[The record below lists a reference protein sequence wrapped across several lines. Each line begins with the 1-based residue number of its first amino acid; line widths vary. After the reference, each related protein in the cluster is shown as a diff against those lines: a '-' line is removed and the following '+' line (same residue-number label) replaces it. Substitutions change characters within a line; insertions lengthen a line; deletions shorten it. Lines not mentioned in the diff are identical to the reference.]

1 MANGRLRNAMADGAR
16 HGGGILSCKGFSGAG
31 CGIAAA
37 RLTTA
42 VLCLPASY
50 LKRAAGFAQE
60 RLRQIGRTPSAPAGV
75 ESAGGM
81 RRPWVPHLGDRSDR
95 QRRRRA
101 GAAGSIGS
109 CGQGTDSGAA
119 TRGADVAGFVRRKR
133 AVARPPPARR
143 TERRSRRGHR
153 AVREASASASA
164 RSCSRGAGWM
174 ASVRPRTEIALTN
187 RAAFWWH
194 QTFDLPVEN
203 GFDELPSR

>member
-1 MANGRLRNAMADGAR
+1 MPDGVR

-31 CGIAAA
+31 CDIAAA
-37 RLTTA
+37 RRTTA
-42 VLCLPASY
+42 VICLPASY

-60 RLRQIGRTPSAPAGV
+60 RLRQIGRTPSAPAGA

-81 RRPWVPHLGDRSDR
+81 RWPRVRHLGDRSDR

-101 GAAGSIGS
+101 GAAGLTGS

-119 TRGADVAGFVRRKR
+119 TRAADVAGFVRRKR
-133 AVARPPPARR
+133 VVAGALPAGR

-153 AVREASASASA
+153 AVREARASASA
-164 RSCSRGAGWM
+164 RSCSRAAGWT
-174 ASVRPRTEIALTN
+174 ASARPRTGTALTN
-187 RAAFWWH
+187 RVAFWCH
-194 QTFDLPVEN
+194 RTFDLPVEN

>member
-1 MANGRLRNAMADGAR
+1 MANGRLRNAMPDGVR

-31 CGIAAA
+31 CDIAAA
-37 RLTTA
+37 RRTTA
-42 VLCLPASY
+42 VICLPASY

-60 RLRQIGRTPSAPAGV
+60 RLRQIGRTPSAPAGT

-81 RRPWVPHLGDRSDR
+81 RRPRVRHLGDRSDR

-101 GAAGSIGS
+101 GAAGLTGS

-119 TRGADVAGFVRRKR
+119 TRAADVAGFVRRKR
-133 AVARPPPARR
+133 AVAGAPPAGR

-153 AVREASASASA
+153 AVREARASASA
-164 RSCSRGAGWM
+164 RSCSRAAGWT
-174 ASVRPRTEIALTN
+174 ASARPRTGTALTN
-187 RAAFWWH
+187 RVAFWCH
-194 QTFDLPVEN
+194 RTFDLPVEN